1 MTREKR
7 IKVSSKKHMARIER
21 ERKQN
26 RVIMISAIA
35 TLVLVLGLIG
45 FGILNNYVLKPLKT
59 VAVVND
65 EKVSL
70 AKFQDQAR
78 LARFSLI
85 NQYQQYLQ
93 FAQMFAGDEQTN
105 AQIESML
112 QSIQYQLEPT
122 ILGQGVLEQIVQDIL
137 IHQEAERRG
146 ITVSDE
152 DIDKYFA
159 DGFGYFPNGTPT
171 AAPTTEI
178 RPTSTLNPTQLALVP
193 PTSTPTIT
201 PTPVITQTATAT
213 ATALPTVTPDLTAT
227 AAPTLTPQ
235 PTPTPLTEE
244 GFNQQIADYYSGIEE
259 SAFVSKDVLREAVR
273 SLLLREKVKKAIL
286 EEQKIS
292 REQEQIWARH
302 ILVATE
308 AEALTIIEELKAGM
322 DFAEIA
328 KERSTDTGSAIA
340 GGDLGWFG
348 PGRMVAEFEATA
360 YTLSVGEVSAPVQT
374 TYGYH
379 IIQVLGREERTLSD
393 SEYDTY
399 TENVFQEWLTNL
411 RGESE
416 VEIFENW
423 RDEVPTE
430 PALPTG

>member
-122 ILGQGVLEQIVQDIL
+122 ILG
-137 IHQEAERRG
+137 
-146 ITVSDE
+146 
-152 DIDKYFA
+152 
-159 DGFGYFPNGTPT
+159 
-171 AAPTTEI
+171 
-178 RPTSTLNPTQLALVP
+178 
-193 PTSTPTIT
+193 
-201 PTPVITQTATAT
+201 
-213 ATALPTVTPDLTAT
+213 
-227 AAPTLTPQ
+227 
-235 PTPTPLTEE
+235 
-244 GFNQQIADYYSGIEE
+244 
-259 SAFVSKDVLREAVR
+259 
-273 SLLLREKVKKAIL
+273 
-286 EEQKIS
+286 
-292 REQEQIWARH
+292 
-302 ILVATE
+302 
-308 AEALTIIEELKAGM
+308 
-322 DFAEIA
+322 
-328 KERSTDTGSAIA
+328 
-340 GGDLGWFG
+340 
-348 PGRMVAEFEATA
+348 
-360 YTLSVGEVSAPVQT
+360 
-374 TYGYH
+374 
-379 IIQVLGREERTLSD
+379 
-393 SEYDTY
+393 
-399 TENVFQEWLTNL
+399 
-411 RGESE
+411 
-416 VEIFENW
+416 
-423 RDEVPTE
+423 
-430 PALPTG
+430 